1 MTLLSC
7 HNALRHGPVL
17 ELAEQALD
25 EIAPTVFL
33 AIMRDRYAAV
43 TFGWNDRLDIRP
55 GEFLADGIGVISL
68 IGKQGLDP
76 VSQHPEQWPEALHVV
91 GLARRQDET

>member
-33 AIMRDRYAAV
+33 AIMRDRHAAV
-43 TFGWNDRLDIRP
+43 TFGWNDRLDIRL
-55 GEFLADGIGVISL
+55 GEFLADGIGVIAL
-68 IGKQGLDP
+68 IGKQGLNP
-76 VSQHPEQWPEALHVV
+76 VSQHPEQGPEALHVV

>member
-1 MTLLSC
+1 MSLLSC
-7 HNALRHGPVL
+7 HNALRHGASF
-17 ELAEQALD
+17 ELAEQALE
-25 EIAPTVFL
+25 EIAPTALL

-55 GEFLADGIGVISL
+55 EEFLADGIGVIAL
-68 IGKQGLDP
+68 IGQQGLYP
-76 VSQHPEQWPEALHVV
+76 VSQHPEQGPEALHAV